1 MIDRILPRMYCID
14 PAKLKIQGSKYS
26 FNFDRLSI
34 DIIINE
40 NRCRQGNIYDSECVT
55 RKGFDEMLGSK
66 SLVFLWNKIRFES
79 NDYDENSYLVK
90 ESELTWYNIPRFG
103 QTINIVAKKV
113 KLSLYDNL
121 LMHLSNISE

>member
-1 MIDRILPRMYCID
+1 
-14 PAKLKIQGSKYS
+14 
-26 FNFDRLSI
+26 
-34 DIIINE
+34 
-40 NRCRQGNIYDSECVT
+40 
-55 RKGFDEMLGSK
+55 MLGSK